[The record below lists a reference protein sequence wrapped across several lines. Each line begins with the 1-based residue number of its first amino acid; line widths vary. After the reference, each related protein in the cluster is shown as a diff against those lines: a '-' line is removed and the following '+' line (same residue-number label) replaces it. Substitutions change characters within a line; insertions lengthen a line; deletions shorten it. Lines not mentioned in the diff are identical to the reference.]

1 MRKIVILALLLV
13 TSLVTLADVPTIIA
27 FPSTAWMKKNGYGN
41 NEPLPN
47 GRTKFNPDFNQ
58 AFEDTR
64 FSLTAVLRET
74 SAPFKEYCKVED
86 LKTALDGLGD
96 DEMEFAEYDAD
107 IDMSEQLVTVVKPD
121 IKLEIQY
128 VEDEA
133 ATMGPRHRYNVEVSA
148 LDAYTNDVIATF
160 NDVTELSSEPVNKQ
174 VGKLVSNHMQD
185 LLNSMN
191 ESFAETVK
199 YGREVRVS
207 CLVKGLSFNQSQAG
221 GKVLKYYVRDVFREI
236 ANEGRSTQKKDTD
249 KLQDYRIRIAPNVKV
264 EDVGE
269 ILQNKF
275 ASAGVTVRVDKKGLG
290 KFVIIFGN

>member
-1 MRKIVILALLLV
+1 MKKIFLLILAV
-13 TSLVTLADVPTIIA
+13 ASSFIALADLPTIIA

-41 NEPLPN
+41 NEQLPN
-47 GRTKFNPDFNQ
+47 GRTKFNPDLNL

-64 FSLTAVLRET
+64 FALTAVLRET

-96 DEMEFAEYDAD
+96 DEMEFAEYGAD

-128 VEDEA
+128 VEDVA
-133 ATMGPRHRYNVEVSA
+133 AKMGPRHRYNVEVSA

-174 VGKLVSNHMQD
+174 VGKLVSNHMQE
-185 LLNSMN
+185 LLGSMN

-199 YGREVRVS
+199 YGREVRVT
-207 CLVKGLSFNQSQAG
+207 CLVKGMSFNQDQAE
-221 GKVLKYYVRDVFREI
+221 GKVLKYYVRDIFREI

-249 KLQDYRIRIAPNVKV
+249 KLQDYRIRIAPSVKI

-269 ILQNKF
+269 ILQNRF
-275 ASAGVTVRVDKKGLG
+275 AGAGISVRVDKKGLG
-290 KFVIIFGN
+290 KFVIIFGE